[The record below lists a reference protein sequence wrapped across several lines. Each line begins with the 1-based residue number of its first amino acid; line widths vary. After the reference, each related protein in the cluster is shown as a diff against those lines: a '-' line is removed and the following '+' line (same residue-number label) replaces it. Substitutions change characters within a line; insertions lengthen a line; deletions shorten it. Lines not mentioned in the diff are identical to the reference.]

1 MDNTP
6 PVNKNRSQMQNAVKI
21 INKKKLNDANF
32 GEKGR
37 IQVNAYR
44 AKKKENQSEA
54 EKIIQREKERFRKT
68 DIQIKKEQEQ
78 MSHNNNNMEGAA
90 VINIANSCKTPQ
102 SLGKAIS
109 RVYENLQN
117 LHRQKQAVIKAL
129 AKKSGII
136 HSEKQCSNN
145 VTSNET
151 AVFVKNLCAHPY
163 IVYTMPGMKDEIT
176 IREKVL
182 PHRVSGRRLQ
192 NFY

>member
-68 DIQIKKEQEQ
+68 DIQIKKKQEQ
-78 MSHNNNNMEGAA
+78 MSHNNNMEGAA

-163 IVYTMPGMKDEIT
+163 IVYTMPGMKDETT

>member
-1 MDNTP
+1 
-6 PVNKNRSQMQNAVKI
+6 
-21 INKKKLNDANF
+21 
-32 GEKGR
+32 
-37 IQVNAYR
+37 
-44 AKKKENQSEA
+44 
-54 EKIIQREKERFRKT
+54 
-68 DIQIKKEQEQ
+68 
-78 MSHNNNNMEGAA
+78 MSHNNNMEGAA

-176 IREKVL
+176 IREKGL

>member
-68 DIQIKKEQEQ
+68 DIQIKKSKSKCHIIITWKEQQ
-78 MSHNNNNMEGAA
+78 
-90 VINIANSCKTPQ
+90 
-102 SLGKAIS
+102 L
-109 RVYENLQN
+109 
-117 LHRQKQAVIKAL
+117 
-129 AKKSGII
+129 
-136 HSEKQCSNN
+136 
-145 VTSNET
+145 
-151 AVFVKNLCAHPY
+151 
-163 IVYTMPGMKDEIT
+163 
-176 IREKVL
+176 
-182 PHRVSGRRLQ
+182 
-192 NFY
+192 